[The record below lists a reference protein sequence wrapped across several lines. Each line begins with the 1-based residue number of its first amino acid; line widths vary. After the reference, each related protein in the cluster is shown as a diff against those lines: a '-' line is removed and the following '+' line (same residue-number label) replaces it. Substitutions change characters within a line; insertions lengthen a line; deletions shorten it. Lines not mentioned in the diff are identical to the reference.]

1 MELVTVEDVKA
12 AAGVLAGVAVRTPVV
27 EAEWAGPGG
36 FGLKLESRQPIGAF
50 KIRGAYHAI
59 ARLPEAQRNR
69 GVVTHSSGN
78 HGQAVAYAARAL
90 GIPAVIVMPDDS
102 VPLKLRRVRELGAE
116 LVEVPVADRLAVAE
130 QLAASRGL
138 TMIPPYDHPD
148 VIAGQGTV
156 GLEIGEDVSDVE
168 VVLAPVGGGG
178 LISGSA
184 VALKG
189 LLPGVR
195 MIGVEPE
202 LAGDARDSFRAGELH
217 PWTDEQR
224 VRTIADG
231 LRTAVSE
238 LTLAH
243 IMAYV
248 DDIVTVS
255 EDEIR
260 ATVAELHR
268 HGVTAEPSGAV
279 ATAAY
284 LHHRAELPQGKAV
297 AVVSGGNID
306 PDLLRELTS

>member
-1 MELVTVEDVKA
+1 MDLVTVEDVRA
-12 AAGVLAGVAVRTPVV
+12 AAGLLAGVAVRTPVI
-27 EAEWAGPGG
+27 AADWAGPGG
-36 FGLKLESRQPIGAF
+36 FGLKLENRQPVGAF

-59 ARLPEAQRNR
+59 ARLPEQQRTR

-90 GIPAVIVMPDDS
+90 GIPAVIVMPQGS
-102 VPLKLRRVRELGAE
+102 VPLKLQRVRELGAE
-116 LVEVPVADRLAVAE
+116 VVEVPVADRLTTAE
-130 QLAASRGL
+130 HLAASRGL

-156 GLEIGEDVSDVE
+156 GLEIVEDVPDVE

-178 LISGSA
+178 LISGVATA
-184 VALKG
+184 VKALRG
-189 LLPGVR
+189 SC
-195 MIGVEPE
+195 PE

-224 VRTIADG
+224 TRTIADG

-243 IMAYV
+243 IWARV
-248 DDIVTVS
+248 DDIVAVS
-255 EDEIR
+255 EQEIR
-260 ATVAELHR
+260 STVAALHAQ
-268 HGVTAEPSGAV
+268 GVTAEPSGAV
-279 ATAAY
+279 TTAAY
-284 LHHRAELPQGKAV
+284 LHHRDELPRGSTV

-306 PDLLRELTS
+306 PALLRELTA